1 MNKVEETKVALR
13 ELGMDEGVEIKIK
26 WGRLQDE
33 RRNDPELSPA
43 SGGHFACEEFGD
55 ARKAG
60 DSEMTAEMRL
70 LHLSDIHF
78 NASSGTTIH
87 DLDAD
92 VRNELVRDATAL
104 SEEIGSPAGVL
115 VTGDVA
121 FSGQRAE
128 YERAA
133 FWLLKLCR
141 AIGCPEENVWVVP
154 GNHDVDRQLA
164 KSKIT
169 KTLHQTIRSKA
180 EDAIDSELREILA
193 DPQSAAALLV
203 PLKEYNVFAA
213 RFQCSLSAESPFWE
227 RDLKLSCGTTIR
239 LRGLCSALVS
249 NADDEKGNIIIGT
262 AQASVAR
269 TDGVHYLTLC
279 HHPPDWLRDQDG
291 VVNHLESKVRIQL
304 FGHKHSQRVQSINET
319 LRITAGATHP
329 DRAERE
335 WVPMYNVIEI
345 ARRDDDRIGVRLFQ
359 RRWHQTDCRFVAEH
373 DPKTGRNH
381 REHIWQG
388 CPRPVA
394 SQPRK
399 SKDAS
404 ETAWDTLAGVDV
416 IPAVTTRKEGEAMAP
431 PNPERRLT
439 YRFLTLPFR
448 HQIAVAQSLDVLTD
462 QDRALSDAALF
473 HELFKRAR
481 EAGLLAKLWEETE
494 RRHPD
499 PAEDNPFEGSR

>member
-1 MNKVEETKVALR
+1 
-13 ELGMDEGVEIKIK
+13 
-26 WGRLQDE
+26 
-33 RRNDPELSPA
+33 
-43 SGGHFACEEFGD
+43 
-55 ARKAG
+55 
-60 DSEMTAEMRL
+60 MTATLRF

-78 NASSGTTIH
+78 NASSGTTVH

-104 SEEIGSPAGVL
+104 SKEIGSPAGVL
-115 VTGDVA
+115 VTGDIA

-133 FWLLKLCR
+133 VWLLNLCR
-141 AIGCPEENVWVVP
+141 EIGCPEENVWVVP

-180 EDAIDSELREILA
+180 EGMIDSELREIFS

-203 PLKEYNVFAA
+203 PLTEYNVFAA
-213 RFQCSLSAESPFWE
+213 RFQCSLSAEHPFWE

-249 NADDEKGNIIIGT
+249 NADDEKGNIILGT

-269 TDGVHYLTLC
+269 TDGVHYLSLC

-304 FGHKHSQRVQSINET
+304 FGHKHSQRVQKINET
-319 LRITAGATHP
+319 FRLTAGATHP
-329 DRAERE
+329 DRIERE
-335 WVPMYNVIEI
+335 WIPMYNVIEI
-345 ARRDDDRIGVRLFQ
+345 MRHDDDRIGVRLFQ
-359 RRWHQTDCRFVAEH
+359 RRWYQTDCRFVAEH
-373 DPKTGRNH
+373 DPDTGKTH

-394 SQPRK
+394 SQPRQPE
-399 SKDAS
+399 DAS
-404 ETAWDTLAGVDV
+404 ETTVDTLEGSDV
-416 IPAVTTRKEGEAMAP
+416 IASATTGKEGKAMP
-431 PNPERRLT
+431 QPNPERRLT

-448 HQIAVAQSLDVLTD
+448 HQIAVAQSLDLLTD
-462 QDRALSDAALF
+462 QDRALSDSSLF
-473 HELFKRAR
+473 HELFRRAR

-499 PAEDNPFEGSR
+499 NTEYNPFEGSI